1 MNPLERITY
10 LVNLLNKARD
20 EYYNDNNPT
29 LSDNEYDSLIREL
42 ETLEDAYPEY
52 VLPHSPTREV
62 GAPSGSLNS
71 DKVEYVVPMLSLAD
85 VFNYDEVREFFGR
98 VEKDGY
104 HPTYVCELKIDG
116 ISSSAKYVNGVF
128 TLGATR
134 GNGFVGENI
143 TENMKTVASLPKVL
157 SKKLDIEVRGEI
169 YMSDEVFDSL
179 NAQRIANG
187 EEPFKNPRNATGGSL
202 KQLDSNITR
211 SRKLDTFDYTLVDPE
226 KYGITSQYDA
236 LNFMASL
243 GFKVNPHFKLCK
255 SIEEVIDYLKEW
267 EEKRK
272 TLGYAT
278 DGVVIKVNEFA
289 LCNEIGRTVKSPK
302 WAVAYKFPALE
313 VETKLLDIVYTVGRT
328 GNITPNAI
336 LEPIMIAGSLVS
348 RATLN
353 NEDYCKEKDVRI
365 GDIVKVRKAGEIIPE
380 IVEVVKERRSPS
392 LQPFVMIERCPVCG
406 SVLVRKDGEASHFCL
421 NENCDGRKLANI
433 IYFASKPCMNIET
446 LGEKLCEDLYNRGYL
461 KNIID
466 IYDLKNYRSELI
478 SIDGLGEK
486 SVDTL
491 LNNIEASKQNGFERV
506 LAALGIRFVGS
517 KVAKIL
523 AKNYA
528 SLKDLENTDIDTLLN
543 IKDIGDAIANSVVNY
558 FNDNKD
564 IINGLIEKGI
574 NPVNDLVKN
583 DEALFSNQT
592 IVLTGR
598 LESFTRE
605 EATKIIED
613 LGGNVASS
621 VSKKTSF
628 VVCGEDA
635 GSKKTKAEALGVKI
649 ISESEFK
656 ELINR

>member
-1 MNPLERITY
+1 MNPQERIKY
-10 LVNLLNKARD
+10 LVDLLNKARD
-20 EYYNDNNPT
+20 EYYVNNNPT
-29 LSDNEYDSLIREL
+29 LTDNEYDSLIREL
-42 ETLEDAYPEY
+42 EELESTYPDY
-52 VLPHSPTREV
+52 VLPHSPTKEV
-62 GAPSGSLNS
+62 GAANSASSLE
-71 DKVEYVVPMLSLAD
+71 KVNYVVPMLSLAD

-98 VEKDGY
+98 VEKEGY

-116 ISSSAKYVNGVF
+116 ISSSAKYVNGIF

-143 TENMKTVASLPKVL
+143 TENMKTVASLPKKL
-157 SKKLDIEVRGEI
+157 AKNLDIEVRGEI
-169 YMSDEVFDSL
+169 YMSDLVFNEL
-179 NAQRIANG
+179 NAKRIACG

-202 KQLDSNITR
+202 KQLDSNITKE
-211 SRKLDTFDYTLVDPE
+211 RKLDTFDYTLVDPE
-226 KYGITSQYDA
+226 KYGITCQKDA
-236 LNFMASL
+236 LEFMASL
-243 GFKVNPHFKLCK
+243 GFKVNPHYKLCS

-267 EEKRK
+267 ETKRK
-272 TLGYAT
+272 ELGYAT

-313 VETKLLDIVYTVGRT
+313 VETKLIDIVYTVGRT
-328 GNITPNAI
+328 GNITPNAV

-353 NEDYCKEKDVRI
+353 NEDYCVEKDVRI

-380 IVEVVKERRSPS
+380 IVEVVKERRDASS
-392 LQPFVMIERCPVCG
+392 TPFKMIDVCPVCG
-406 SVLVRKDGEASHFCL
+406 SKLVRKEGEASHFCL

-446 LGEKLCEDLYNRGYL
+446 LGEKLCEDLYNRGFL
-461 KNIID
+461 NGVVD
-466 IYDLKNYRSELI
+466 IYDLKNHRSELVNI
-478 SIDGLGEK
+478 EGLGEK
-486 SVDTL
+486 SVETL

-523 AKNYA
+523 AKNFA
-528 SLKDLENTDIDTLLN
+528 SLKDLEMASYDDLIN
-543 IKDIGDAIANSVVNY
+543 IKDIGDAIASSVNKY
-558 FNDNKD
+558 FIDNMD
-564 IINGLIEKGI
+564 IVNGLIERGI
-574 NPVNDLVKN
+574 NPINDLVKN
-583 DEALFSNQT
+583 DEAKFANQT
-592 IVLTGR
+592 IVLTGK

-628 VVCGEDA
+628 VVCGSDA
-635 GSKKTKAEALGVKI
+635 GSKKTKAESLGVKI
-649 ISESEFK
+649 ISEEEFK
-656 ELINR
+656 ELIK

>member
-1 MNPLERITY
+1 MNPKERIEY

-20 EYYNDNNPT
+20 EYYINNNPT

-42 ETLEDAYPEY
+42 EDLENKYPDL
-52 VLPHSPTREV
+52 VLPHSPTLEV
-62 GAPSGSLNS
+62 GAASKLSNLE
-71 DKVEYVVPMLSLAD
+71 KVEYVVPMLSLAD

-116 ISSSAKYVNGVF
+116 ISSSAKYIGGNFV
-128 TLGATR
+128 LGATR
-134 GNGFVGENI
+134 GNGFIGENI
-143 TENMKTVASLPKVL
+143 TENMKTIASLPKRL
-157 SKKLDIEVRGEI
+157 AQPLDIEVRGEV
-169 YMSDEVFDSL
+169 YMSDDVF
-179 NAQRIANG
+179 NNINEKRILNG

-202 KQLDSNITR
+202 KQLDANITKE
-211 SRKLDTFDYTLVDPE
+211 RKLDTFDYTLVDPE
-226 KYGITSQYDA
+226 KYGITRQSDA
-236 LNFMASL
+236 LEYMASL
-243 GFKVNPHFKLCK
+243 GFRVNPNYKVCAN
-255 SIEEVIDYLKEW
+255 IEEVIDYLKEW

-278 DGVVIKVNEFA
+278 DGVVIKINEFA

-313 VETKLLDIVYTVGRT
+313 VETKLLDIIYTVGRT
-328 GNITPNAI
+328 GNITPNAV

-353 NEDYCKEKDVRI
+353 NEDYCKEKDIRI
-365 GDIVKVRKAGEIIPE
+365 GDIVSVRKAGEIIPE
-380 IVEVVKERRSPS
+380 IVKVISERREPG
-392 LQPFVMIERCPVCG
+392 LKPFKMIEFCPVCG
-406 SVLVRKDGEASHFCL
+406 SPLVRKEGEASHFCL

-446 LGEKLCEDLYNRGYL
+446 LGEKLCEDLYKRGFL
-461 KNIID
+461 RSVVD
-466 IYDLKNYRSELI
+466 IYDLYLHRNSLVNIE
-478 SIDGLGEK
+478 GLGEK
-486 SVDTL
+486 SIDTL
-491 LNNIEASKQNGFERV
+491 LSNIEASKQNGFERV
-506 LAALGIRFVGS
+506 LAALGIRFVGG

-528 SLKDLENTDIDTLLN
+528 SLKDLEETSIDKLLD
-543 IKDIGDAIANSVVNY
+543 IKDIGEVIAGSVVKY
-558 FNDNKD
+558 FSENKD
-564 IINGLIEKGI
+564 IINGLIERGI
-574 NPVNDLVKN
+574 NPINDLVKN

-592 IVLTGR
+592 IVLTGK

-613 LGGNVASS
+613 LGGNVSSS

-628 VVCGEDA
+628 VVCGSDA

-649 ISESEFK
+649 ISEEEFK
-656 ELINR
+656 ALIS

>member
-1 MNPLERITY
+1 MNPKERIEY

-20 EYYNDNNPT
+20 EYYINNNPT

-42 ETLEDAYPEY
+42 EDLENKYPDL
-52 VLPHSPTREV
+52 VLPHSPTLEV
-62 GAPSGSLNS
+62 GAASKLSNLE
-71 DKVEYVVPMLSLAD
+71 KVEYVVPMLSLAD

-116 ISSSAKYVNGVF
+116 ISSSAKYIGGNFV
-128 TLGATR
+128 LGATR
-134 GNGFVGENI
+134 GNGFIGENI
-143 TENMKTVASLPKVL
+143 TENMKTIASLPKRL
-157 SKKLDIEVRGEI
+157 AQPLDIEVRGEV
-169 YMSDEVFDSL
+169 YMSDDVF
-179 NAQRIANG
+179 NNINEKRILNG

-202 KQLDSNITR
+202 KQLDANITKE
-211 SRKLDTFDYTLVDPE
+211 RKLDTFDYTLVDPE
-226 KYGITSQYDA
+226 KYGITRQSDA
-236 LNFMASL
+236 LEYMASL
-243 GFKVNPHFKLCK
+243 GFRVNPNYKVCAN
-255 SIEEVIDYLKEW
+255 IEEVIDYLKEW

-278 DGVVIKVNEFA
+278 DGVVIKINEFA
-289 LCNEIGRTVKSPK
+289 LCNEIGRTIKSPK

-313 VETKLLDIVYTVGRT
+313 VETKLLDIIYTVGRT
-328 GNITPNAI
+328 GNITPNAV

-353 NEDYCKEKDVRI
+353 NEDYCKEKDIRI
-365 GDIVKVRKAGEIIPE
+365 GDIVSVRKAGEIIPE
-380 IVEVVKERRSPS
+380 IVKVISERREPG
-392 LQPFVMIERCPVCG
+392 LKPFKMIEFCPVCG
-406 SVLVRKDGEASHFCL
+406 SPLVRKEGEASHFCL

-446 LGEKLCEDLYNRGYL
+446 LGEKLCEDLYKRGFL
-461 KNIID
+461 RSVVD
-466 IYDLKNYRSELI
+466 IYDLYLHRNSLVNIE
-478 SIDGLGEK
+478 GLGEK
-486 SVDTL
+486 SIDTL
-491 LNNIEASKQNGFERV
+491 LSNIEASKQNGFERV

-528 SLKDLENTDIDTLLN
+528 SLKDLEETSIDKLLD
-543 IKDIGDAIANSVVNY
+543 IKDIGEVIAGSVVKY
-558 FNDNKD
+558 FSENKD
-564 IINGLIEKGI
+564 IINGLIERGI
-574 NPVNDLVKN
+574 NPINDLVKN

-592 IVLTGR
+592 IVLTGK

-613 LGGNVASS
+613 LGGNVSSS

-628 VVCGEDA
+628 VVCGSDA

-649 ISESEFK
+649 ISEEEFK
-656 ELINR
+656 ALIS

>member
-1 MNPLERITY
+1 MNPRERIEY
-10 LVNLLNKARD
+10 LVNILNKARD
-20 EYYNDNNPT
+20 EYYINNNPT

-42 ETLEDAYPEY
+42 EDLENKYPDL

-62 GAPSGSLNS
+62 GAASS
-71 DKVEYVVPMLSLAD
+71 DATLEKIEYVVPMLSLAD

-116 ISSSAKYVNGVF
+116 ISSSAKYKNGKFV
-128 TLGATR
+128 LGSTR

-143 TENMKTVASLPKVL
+143 TENMKTVGSLPKEL
-157 SKKLDIEVRGEI
+157 SRPLDIEVRGEI
-169 YMSDEVFDSL
+169 YMSDEVFDEL
-179 NAQRIANG
+179 NKVRITNG

-202 KQLDSNITR
+202 KQLDANITK

-226 KYGITSQYDA
+226 KYGITCQSDA
-236 LNFMASL
+236 LEFMASL
-243 GFKVNPHFKLCK
+243 GFRVNPNYKLCS
-255 SIEEVIDYLKEW
+255 SIEEVIDYLKLW
-267 EEKRK
+267 EDKRK

-278 DGVVIKVNEFA
+278 DGVVIKVNEFS

-313 VETKLLDIVYTVGRT
+313 VETKLLDIIYTVGRT
-328 GNITPNAI
+328 GNITPNAV

-353 NEDYCKEKDVRI
+353 NEDYCIDKDIRI

-380 IVEVVKERRSPS
+380 IVEVVMDRRDPNS
-392 LQPFVMIERCPVCG
+392 QPFKMIETCPVCG
-406 SVLVRKDGEASHFCL
+406 SILVRKPGEASHFCV
-421 NENCDGRKLANI
+421 NEDCDGRKLANI

-446 LGEKLCEDLYNRGYL
+446 LGDKLCEDLYKRGFL
-461 KNIID
+461 KSVVD
-466 IYDLKNYRSELI
+466 IYDLHLHRDELI
-478 SIDGLGEK
+478 QIEGLGEK

-491 LNNIEASKQNGFERV
+491 LANIENSKQNGFERV

-528 SLKDLENTDIDTLLN
+528 SLKDLENTTLDKLLD
-543 IKDIGDAIANSVVNY
+543 IKDIGDAIAGSVVNY
-558 FNDNKD
+558 FKDNVD
-564 IINGLIEKGI
+564 VINALIERGI
-574 NPVNDLVKN
+574 NPVNEKVSN
-583 DEALFSNQT
+583 DNAIFANQT

-628 VVCGEDA
+628 VVCGLDA

-649 ISESEFK
+649 ISEEDFK
-656 ELINR
+656 ELIK

>member
-1 MNPLERITY
+1 MNPKERIKY
-10 LVNLLNKARD
+10 LVDLLNQARD
-20 EYYNDNNPT
+20 EYYINNNPT

-42 ETLEDAYPEY
+42 EDLEKAYPDL

-62 GAPSGSLNS
+62 GAASNLSNLE
-71 DKVEYVVPMLSLAD
+71 KVEYVTPMLSLAD

-98 VEKDGY
+98 VEKEGY

-116 ISSSAKYVNGVF
+116 ISSSAKYVGGKFV
-128 TLGATR
+128 LGATR

-143 TENMKTVASLPKVL
+143 TDNMATVESLPKRL
-157 SKKLDIEVRGEI
+157 DKPLDIEVRGEI
-169 YMSDEVFDSL
+169 YMSDDVFNDI
-179 NAQRIANG
+179 NKARVANG

-202 KQLDSNITR
+202 KQLDANITK
-211 SRKLDTFDYTLVDPE
+211 SRRLDTFDYTLVDPE
-226 KYGITSQYDA
+226 KYGVTTQEGA
-236 LNFMASL
+236 LKFMASL
-243 GFKVNPHFKLCK
+243 GFKVNPHYKLCS

-267 EEKRK
+267 EERRK

-313 VETKLLDIVYTVGRT
+313 VETKLLDIIYTVGRT
-328 GNITPNAI
+328 GNITPNAV

-353 NEDYCKEKDVRI
+353 NEDYCIEKDIRI

-380 IVEVVKERRSPS
+380 IVEVVKERRS
-392 LQPFVMIERCPVCG
+392 LDTTPFKMIETCPVCG
-406 SVLVRKDGEASHFCL
+406 SVLVRKPGEASHFCL
-421 NENCDGRKLANI
+421 NEDCDGRKLANI

-446 LGEKLCEDLYNRGYL
+446 LGEKLCEDLYQRGFL
-461 KNIID
+461 KGVVD
-466 IYDLKNYRSELI
+466 IYDLYKYRSDLI
-478 SIDGLGEK
+478 KIEGLGEK

-491 LNNIEASKQNGFERV
+491 LANIEASKQNGFERV

-528 SLKDLENTDIDTLLN
+528 SLKDLEETTYERLID
-543 IKDIGDAIANSVVNY
+543 IKDIGDAIASSVVKY
-558 FNDNKD
+558 FSDNKD
-564 IINGLIEKGI
+564 IINGLIERGI
-574 NPVNDLVKN
+574 NPVNNLIQN
-583 DEALFSNQT
+583 DEALFANQT

-598 LESFTRE
+598 LESFTRD

-635 GSKKTKAEALGVKI
+635 GSKKTKAESLGVKI
-649 ISESEFK
+649 ISEEEFK
-656 ELINR
+656 ALIS

>member
-1 MNPLERITY
+1 MNPKERIEY

-20 EYYNDNNPT
+20 EYYINNNPT

-42 ETLEDAYPEY
+42 EDLENKYPDL
-52 VLPHSPTREV
+52 VLPHSPTLEV
-62 GAPSGSLNS
+62 GAASKLSNLE
-71 DKVEYVVPMLSLAD
+71 KVEYVVPMLSLAD

-116 ISSSAKYVNGVF
+116 ISSSAKYIGGNFV
-128 TLGATR
+128 LGATR
-134 GNGFVGENI
+134 GNGFIGENI
-143 TENMKTVASLPKVL
+143 TENMKTIASLPKRLVQP
-157 SKKLDIEVRGEI
+157 LDIEVRGEV
-169 YMSDEVFDSL
+169 YMSDDVF
-179 NAQRIANG
+179 NNINEKRILNG

-202 KQLDSNITR
+202 KQLDANITKE
-211 SRKLDTFDYTLVDPE
+211 RKLDTFDYTLVDPE
-226 KYGITSQYDA
+226 KYGITRQSDA
-236 LNFMASL
+236 LEYMASL
-243 GFKVNPHFKLCK
+243 GFRVNPNYKVCAN
-255 SIEEVIDYLKEW
+255 IEEVIDYLKEW

-278 DGVVIKVNEFA
+278 DGVVIKINEFA

-313 VETKLLDIVYTVGRT
+313 VETKLLDIIYTVGRT
-328 GNITPNAI
+328 GNITPNAV

-353 NEDYCKEKDVRI
+353 NEDYCKEKDIRI
-365 GDIVKVRKAGEIIPE
+365 GDIVSVRKAGEIIPE
-380 IVEVVKERRSPS
+380 IVKVISERREPG
-392 LQPFVMIERCPVCG
+392 LKPFKMIEFCPVCG
-406 SVLVRKDGEASHFCL
+406 SPLVRKEGEASHFCL

-446 LGEKLCEDLYNRGYL
+446 LGEKLCEDLYKRGFL
-461 KNIID
+461 RSVVD
-466 IYDLKNYRSELI
+466 IYDLYLHRNSLVNIE
-478 SIDGLGEK
+478 GLGEK
-486 SVDTL
+486 SIDTL
-491 LNNIEASKQNGFERV
+491 LSNIEASKQNGFERV

-528 SLKDLENTDIDTLLN
+528 SLKDLEETSIDKLLD
-543 IKDIGDAIANSVVNY
+543 IKDIGEVIAGSVVKY
-558 FNDNKD
+558 FSENKD
-564 IINGLIEKGI
+564 IINGLIERGI
-574 NPVNDLVKN
+574 NPINDLVKN

-592 IVLTGR
+592 IVLTGK

-613 LGGNVASS
+613 LGGNVSSS

-628 VVCGEDA
+628 VVCGSDA

-649 ISESEFK
+649 ISEEEFK
-656 ELINR
+656 ALIS

>member
-1 MNPLERITY
+1 MNPKERIKY
-10 LVNLLNKARD
+10 LVDLLNQARD
-20 EYYNDNNPT
+20 EYYINNNPT

-42 ETLEDAYPEY
+42 EDLEKAYPDL

-62 GAPSGSLNS
+62 GAASNLSNLE
-71 DKVEYVVPMLSLAD
+71 KVEYVTPMLSLAD

-98 VEKDGY
+98 VEKEGY

-116 ISSSAKYVNGVF
+116 ISSSAKYVGGKFV
-128 TLGATR
+128 LGATR

-143 TENMKTVASLPKVL
+143 TDNMATVESLPKRL
-157 SKKLDIEVRGEI
+157 DKPLDIEVRGEI
-169 YMSDEVFDSL
+169 YMSDDVFNDI
-179 NAQRIANG
+179 NKARVANG

-202 KQLDSNITR
+202 KQLDANITK
-211 SRKLDTFDYTLVDPE
+211 SRRLDTFDYTLVDPE
-226 KYGITSQYDA
+226 KYGVTTQEGA
-236 LNFMASL
+236 LKFMASL
-243 GFKVNPHFKLCK
+243 GFKVNPHYKLCS

-267 EEKRK
+267 EERRK

-313 VETKLLDIVYTVGRT
+313 VETKLLDIIYTVGRT
-328 GNITPNAI
+328 GNITPNAV

-353 NEDYCKEKDVRI
+353 NEDYCIEKDIRI

-380 IVEVVKERRSPS
+380 IVEVVKERRS
-392 LQPFVMIERCPVCG
+392 LDTTPFKMIETCPVCG
-406 SVLVRKDGEASHFCL
+406 SVLVRKPGEASHFCL
-421 NENCDGRKLANI
+421 NEDCDGRKLANI

-446 LGEKLCEDLYNRGYL
+446 LGEKLCEDLYQRGFL
-461 KNIID
+461 KGVVD
-466 IYDLKNYRSELI
+466 IYDLYKYRSDLI
-478 SIDGLGEK
+478 KIEGLGEK

-491 LNNIEASKQNGFERV
+491 LANIEASKQNGFERV

-528 SLKDLENTDIDTLLN
+528 SLKDLEETTYERLID
-543 IKDIGDAIANSVVNY
+543 IKDIGDAIASSVVKY
-558 FNDNKD
+558 FSDNKD
-564 IINGLIEKGI
+564 IINGLIERGI
-574 NPVNDLVKN
+574 NPVNNLIQN
-583 DEALFSNQT
+583 DEALFANQT

-598 LESFTRE
+598 LESFTRD

-635 GSKKTKAEALGVKI
+635 GSKKTKAESLGVKI
-649 ISESEFK
+649 ISEEEFK
-656 ELINR
+656 A